1 MAQSNGSIVPAPA
14 PLDINDSGTVINS
27 IKLFKSKFDLY
38 LRANELDAKPDG
50 FKVAV
55 LLSVIGDDAYE
66 LLETLNATSSA
77 ATVETIFKTLQE
89 YYEPKYNVI
98 IEQFNFFRRKQE
110 EFETFDKF
118 LRDIKTIAKRCNFG
132 DLENTM
138 VKVRIVLGVKN
149 RALQERLLRAPDLTL
164 SQTVEHCKS
173 AELAKQQQEVLH
185 KSDEVDVHNMTNTGN
200 TKTKSVK
207 NNSKWQDFSKKDRSS
222 SSSVDV
228 EYDCKKCGRR
238 HGYKKCFAFGKSC
251 IKCGKLNHFAVGCRD
266 VTQLHKEVNNIGKN
280 ENIKV
285 VSDNEPGYKL
295 FDIMSVE
302 IWNINAQSK
311 KNGWSKI
318 VKVNDNCKINFKL
331 DTGSDI
337 DIIPI
342 KDVGS
347 VELVCEANKEKICTR
362 FIIVDDSKT
371 RCVPILGLKT
381 CIKLRLI
388 NRSKVESIES
398 NVCLNSLI
406 KDYKEVFDGG
416 LGCFPGEYKIKIK
429 ENSEPRLNPPRRVP
443 ESIKEELKNTLSE
456 MCELDVIVKVERPMS
471 WSSNLVIVEKR
482 DKSLRVCLDPV
493 ELNKVIIRDQFLIPT
508 LEELRLNLNNKN
520 WFTLFDLKNGFWQI
534 KLDEQSSNLC
544 TFSTPFGFYRF
555 TRLPF
560 GLSCAPED
568 IQKRSIECFG
578 DINNVYI
585 YFDDLLIATEDE
597 KTHDEVVI
605 QVLERAKKFNIKFN
619 CAKVKY
625 KQHEIKY
632 VGMTFSNEGMKPD
645 EDRVKALLGLKPPK
659 CKLELQRLLGA
670 FNYLR
675 QFIPNMST
683 LITIL
688 RDLLKKMCVGYGCD
702 SSQTGLGSCL
712 LQEGRPVAF
721 SSRSLNE
728 AEQKYP
734 QIEKEMLSIV
744 YACRKFHNY
753 VYGHVTQVM
762 TDHSPLV
769 SIFGKNFDK
778 VISVR
783 LQKMKMKLII
793 YDLHVEYLPGKL
805 MFIADL
811 LSRNY
816 LDEEENEQEIEGVI
830 HAIEYKNINVTEI
843 AKETENDEILK
854 SVVKMFTEGWPKDKK
869 QVPECIRHYW
879 RLKEN
884 ISMDQGILYY
894 DSRIVIP
901 SKLKLAVLKLI
912 HEGHNGTQD
921 VVESKT
927 VGLLDFYG

>member
-14 PLDINDSGTVINS
+14 PLDINDSGTVINN

-38 LRANELDAKPDG
+38 LRANELDAKTDSL
-50 FKVAV
+50 KVAV
-55 LLSVIGDDAYE
+55 LLSVIGDDTYE

-98 IEQFNFFRRKQE
+98 IEQFNFFQRKQE

-132 DLENTM
+132 DLEDTM

-149 RALQERLLRAPDLTL
+149 RALQERLLRAPDLSL
-164 SQTVEHCKS
+164 NQTVEHCKS
-173 AELAKQQQEVLH
+173 AEMAKQQQEVLH
-185 KSDEVDVHNMTNTGN
+185 RSDEVDVHMTNTGN
-200 TKTKSVK
+200 TNTKSVK
-207 NNSKWQDFSKKDRSS
+207 NNSKWQDFSKKDKSS

-266 VTQLHKEVNNIGKN
+266 VTQHHKEVNNIGKN

-302 IWNINAQSK
+302 IGNINAQSK
-311 KNGWSKI
+311 KNGWTEI

-337 DIIPI
+337 DIIPLSIFKQLNCNSKLNKTYLKIKAYGGFSI

-406 KDYKEVFDGG
+406 KDYKEVFNGG

-456 MCELDVIVKVERPMS
+456 MCKLEVIVKVERPMS
-471 WSSNLVIVEKR
+471 WSSNLVIVEKQ

-508 LEELRLNLNNKN
+508 LEELRLNLNNKK

-534 KLDEQSSNLC
+534 KLDEESSSLC

-560 GLSCAPED
+560 GLSCAPEEF
-568 IQKRSIECFG
+568 QKRNIECFG

-597 KTHDEVVI
+597 KTHDEVVK

-619 CAKVKY
+619 RTKVKY

-632 VGMTFSNEGMKPD
+632 VGMTFSSEGMKPD

-688 RDLLKKMCVGYGCD
+688 RDLLKKNVCWVWSEAHTEVLNKLKQIVASPQVLVNFDPNKKITIQCD
-702 SSQTGLGSCL
+702 SSQTGLGCCL

-728 AEQKYP
+728 AEQKYA
-734 QIEKEMLSIV
+734 QIKKEMLSIV

-753 VYGHVTQVM
+753 VYGHATQVM

-793 YDLHVEYLPGKL
+793 YDLPVEYLPGKL

-816 LDEEENEQEIEGVI
+816 LDEEENE
-830 HAIEYKNINVTEI
+830 
-843 AKETENDEILK
+843 
-854 SVVKMFTEGWPKDKK
+854 
-869 QVPECIRHYW
+869 
-879 RLKEN
+879 
-884 ISMDQGILYY
+884 
-894 DSRIVIP
+894 
-901 SKLKLAVLKLI
+901 
-912 HEGHNGTQD
+912 
-921 VVESKT
+921 
-927 VGLLDFYG
+927 